1 MKICFWGN
9 FAKVLKGNSSGG
21 GELQQAL
28 LARALAMAGNEVVIL
43 DYEIG
48 TEFKTADGIRVLPI
62 RGWNRGIRMIRT
74 LTHRLPNLYLSLR
87 DQKADIYYCRIRDF
101 RHILAFAA
109 ARKVKAKFV
118 LGLASDLDI
127 SAFRTRWKY
136 FYLSNLRSL
145 WVFFN
150 GLFSEIVYPFIL
162 RNADKVLAQHYLQR
176 DYLSGKN
183 IDSTVLPNL
192 VDPGEL
198 PECTNYEKKGFIY
211 VGSLDKRKG
220 FTDFFNLV
228 INTPSY
234 FYKVVGLPRDRTG
247 MRIYKE
253 LRSFENVTLMGSLS
267 HKETMRMIAES
278 KGMISTSPMEGFPNV
293 FLEAWACGIP
303 VYSLYV
309 DPGNVIK
316 NQRLGT
322 VAEGDLNKLITGM
335 GVDIDFDELSIRARS
350 YINRNHVLDR
360 IKLQEVNTLFVKIN
374 NEDFK
379 N

>member
-21 GELQQAL
+21 GEMQQAL

-43 DYEIG
+43 DYEID

-62 RGWNRGIRMIRT
+62 KGWNRGIRMIRT
-74 LTHRLPNLYLSLR
+74 ITHRLPNLYLSLL

-101 RHILAFAA
+101 RHILAYAA
-109 ARKVKAKFV
+109 ARKIKARFI

-127 SAFRTRWKY
+127 SDFRTRWKY

-162 RNADKVLAQHYLQR
+162 RRADMVLVQHYLQR
-176 DYLSGKN
+176 ECLSRKN
-183 IDSTVLPNL
+183 IDSIIIPNII
-192 VDPGEL
+192 DPGEL
-198 PECTNYEKKGFIY
+198 PECTNFEKKGFIY

-220 FTDFFNLV
+220 FTDFFKLV
-228 INTPSY
+228 NDTPY
-234 FYKVVGLPRDRTG
+234 YLYNVVGSPRDKTG
-247 MRIYKE
+247 MRIYEK
-253 LRSFENVTLMGSLS
+253 LRSFENVNLIGSLS

-316 NQRLGT
+316 NKRLGT
-322 VAEGDLNKLITGM
+322 VAEGDLKKMITDM
-335 GVDIDFDELSIRARS
+335 GVVIDYYELSIRARS
-350 YINRNHVLDR
+350 YINGNHVLNQFR
-360 IKLQEVNTLFVKIN
+360 LHEINSLFVQIK
-374 NEDFK
+374 NEGFK